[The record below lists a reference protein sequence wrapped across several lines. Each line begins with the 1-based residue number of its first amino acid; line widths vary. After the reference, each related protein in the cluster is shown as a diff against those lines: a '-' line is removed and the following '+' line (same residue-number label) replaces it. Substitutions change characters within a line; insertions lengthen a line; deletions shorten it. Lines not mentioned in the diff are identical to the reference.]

1 MALTPT
7 SMNRGT
13 YILGGP
19 SRLEGES
26 ATEAMSRGMSTGQ
39 TYRTNQISQA
49 NAQQQMQERA
59 QAMRLRDLQ
68 EARTQQQFQ
77 AQQAAAA
84 RAAAQAARDR
94 AALAALMEGMTGVGG
109 ASAGGATTPPNIT
122 PTMAPPR
129 VGVTLPTDS
138 YGGGVPLAY
147 PSAPAPAPAPAPVSG
162 GAGTPVLP
170 GGSGADTLAP
180 TKRTFAQAPAG
191 QPAQAEYGGV
201 PFAVYPDG
209 RIVNTVTNTEIPNT
223 EEFAALRAILLQ
235 QAGMGAAPTPARGA
249 EDLAPRLPA
258 EIAGLPREA
267 FAGLSPQDQL
277 DLIQFEDPTAAMR
290 ARGVEAFPEYDYQ
303 PTGQGFFVETLTPS
317 AAAAIRARNADAR
330 EAGLP
335 TAVNDQV
342 TAATGAEPPS
352 PEAATAEA
360 PTTAAEAA
368 PVVEPSYGGLQLN
381 FGTPVQLSFGE
392 FDGQGSEAYVAA
404 PERIF
409 QDVELNSRQQQR
421 LQLLATYYQ
430 QTNNLEGLV
439 GVINQLDELSIE
451 QQYLDGMTAIVGI
464 QQENFGP
471 VQVLLQQR
479 YPGQQVEVRPYTDG
493 TVEIFVD
500 GQAEARLT
508 WDDLATNLR
517 GAYDRGFIAE
527 QQALAEQART
537 RSNELWTLQTTE
549 MLRGAREI
557 AVANNQADINRL
569 EKSGRIE
576 RIGETANNEVIFQ
589 TVVDGVPIQF
599 VYREVTRTDPN
610 TRETTTYLVASPVS
624 NAALRP

>member
-223 EEFAALRAILLQ
+223 EEFAALRATLLQ

-342 TAATGAEPPS
+342 TAATGAEHPS

-576 RIGETANNEVIFQ
+576 RIGETANKEVIFQ

>member
-19 SRLEGES
+19 GRLSGES
-26 ATEAMSRGMSTGQ
+26 ATEAMSRGFTTGQ

-317 AAAAIRARNADAR
+317 AAAAIRARNAGAR

-342 TAATGAEPPS
+342 TAATDAEPPS

-430 QTNNLEGLV
+430 QTNNLQGLV

-576 RIGETANNEVIFQ
+576 RIGETANKEVIFQ